1 MPFLS
6 LEMQQLR
13 SCRANMIQM
22 DDHTSAFSS
31 IKQHVSITLTVTG
44 SGRVSAIFTVCSVFV
59 DGYSSKKIVFYCLD
73 PLGSLCVFVYF
84 FGHEIRFGVIH
95 A

>member
-59 DGYSSKKIVFYCLD
+59 DGYSSKK
-73 PLGSLCVFVYF
+73 YF
-84 FGHEIRFGVIH
+84 FIVLTHLDRFVFLFIFLGMR
-95 A
+95 